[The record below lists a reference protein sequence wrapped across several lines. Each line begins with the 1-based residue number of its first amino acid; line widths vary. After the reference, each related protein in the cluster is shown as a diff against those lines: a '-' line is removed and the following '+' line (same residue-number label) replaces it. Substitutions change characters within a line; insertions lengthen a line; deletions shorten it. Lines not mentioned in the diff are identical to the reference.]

1 MNIDL
6 SPSSVL
12 NFFVGAMVISL
23 LIPLYEAWKYSDD
36 TWEIMLAFSS
46 IAAKSAVMILVI
58 AVLRDD
64 WMLGVVGVIILSVGN
79 AGFMLLAHII
89 RRIGEYK
96 ND

>member
-12 NFFVGAMVISL
+12 NFVVGAMVFSL
-23 LIPLYEAWKYSDD
+23 LIPLYQAWKLDD
-36 TWEIMLAFSS
+36 DIWEIMLAFSS

-64 WMLGVVGVIILSVGN
+64 WMIGVVGVIILSVGN

-89 RRIGEYK
+89 RRTG
-96 ND
+96 NL